1 MRMIHVSEV
10 RDWTHK
16 NFNPV
21 KLACKCCGE
30 FYDSPLAYV
39 ILQAVRDDF
48 GYPMVINCGHRCRI
62 HNARVGGKP
71 VTSRHLLIAFDISTR
86 GMDEHKQT
94 RLVLTLREHG
104 FTGFGFYS
112 TFIHVDFGRKR
123 FWFGG
128 NKARALWS
136 GYQKYSELL
145 AV

>member
-1 MRMIHVSEV
+1 MSVIHVSDV

-21 KLACKCCGE
+21 RLACRCCGQ

-62 HNARVGGKP
+62 HNARAGGAPLSK
-71 VTSRHLLIAFDISTR
+71 HLTIAFDISTR
-86 GMDEHKQT
+86 HMDESRQVQ
-94 RLVLTLREHG
+94 LVLTLKKHG

-112 TFIHVDFGRKR
+112 TFVHADFGRRR

-128 NKARALWS
+128 IEARALWS
-136 GYQKYSELL
+136 GYQNYLELL
-145 AV
+145 RV